1 MLSDH
6 ELSRVIDLL
15 HKVRRPFDA
24 AIPGARPDP
33 YWNLVLELVEC
44 HLRRR
49 PLSKT
54 TLIKRSQTSYSTGY
68 RLIAKMIEDG
78 SIIRVPR
85 GPHHK
90 TTLLA
95 PSPEFVESFANYAEG
110 LKARLASLA

>member
-49 PLSKT
+49 PLSK
-54 TLIKRSQTSYSTGY
+54 
-68 RLIAKMIEDG
+68 
-78 SIIRVPR
+78 P
-85 GPHHK
+85 
-90 TTLLA
+90 
-95 PSPEFVESFANYAEG
+95 
-110 LKARLASLA
+110 LKN